1 VNSEDE
7 MNDKSL
13 DEIVR
18 QLEGESRPGTRLE
31 SVASSPLDQTAAVD
45 DVVEGL
51 RATEWLLSDLRD
63 RCRQLHGYRLRLI
76 DQLQQLEDGEFDGE
90 FEELLDLVVP
100 GPTGM
105 Q

>member
-1 VNSEDE
+1 

-18 QLEGESRPGTRLE
+18 QLEGESRQGTRLRPL
-31 SVASSPLDQTAAVD
+31 AFSPMDEQTPPIDAVVD
-45 DVVEGL
+45 GL

-76 DQLQQLEDGEFDGE
+76 DRLQQLEDGECDEE
-90 FEELLDLVVP
+90 FETMLDGLVP
-100 GPTGM
+100 GPIGV